1 MKYILILLLGNFIS
15 SVSQVM
21 LKKAADR
28 SWPSPLREYLNP
40 LVVGAYVLFGLS
52 TVLNILGYRQV
63 DLGLAAVLEATA
75 YIYVTLFGIF
85 LFHERLNRKKIL
97 ALALILAGILL
108 SALA

>member
-1 MKYILILLLGNFIS
+1 MKYILILLLGNFIA

-52 TVLNILGYRQV
+52 TVLN
-63 DLGLAAVLEATA
+63 
-75 YIYVTLFGIF
+75 
-85 LFHERLNRKKIL
+85 ERLVLMCFMLLQIVAALLIIGGSKKHVEKVYNREQ
-97 ALALILAGILL
+97 
-108 SALA
+108 